1 MRDQALLDQ
10 FRRDGYAVA
19 RGLFSTAEAEGYKAH
34 FMALRAAGDHPLD
47 HKGVDTADSDPLREY
62 PRMTHMHRWDRISLE
77 WLTHPRLNRCMTK
90 ILGREPYAVQSM
102 LYFKP
107 PGSRG
112 QALHQD
118 QFYLKVR
125 PGTCMAAWM
134 ALDRSDEE
142 NGCLQVVPGSQDL
155 PILCTERADTSTSF
169 TDIAAPLPEGMARV
183 PVVMEPGDVAFFP
196 GGLIHGSFPNNSK
209 ERFRRALAG
218 HYVAGEAEK
227 VSAYYHPVLRMD
239 GTEVEMGAS
248 EGGGPCGV
256 WVDVDGKPEV
266 EMRPAGAWQPHMQ
279 GLGEASPN

>member
-1 MRDQALLDQ
+1 
-10 FRRDGYAVA
+10 
-19 RGLFSTAEAEGYKAH
+19 
-34 FMALRAAGDHPLD
+34 
-47 HKGVDTADSDPLREY
+47 
-62 PRMTHMHRWDRISLE
+62 
-77 WLTHPRLNRCMTK
+77 
-90 ILGREPYAVQSM
+90 M

-183 PVVMEPGDVAFFP
+183 PVIMEPGDVAFFP
-196 GGLIHGSFPNNSK
+196 GALIH
-209 ERFRRALAG
+209 
-218 HYVAGEAEK
+218 
-227 VSAYYHPVLRMD
+227 
-239 GTEVEMGAS
+239 GTEVELGAS

-256 WVDVDGKPEV
+256 WVDRDGNSEV
-266 EMRPAGAWQPHMQ
+266 EMRPVGAWQPHMQ
-279 GLGEASPN
+279 GIGEASS